1 MADTSSARSHLQS
14 IARRLMV
21 ERGLQPEFSGGAI
34 AQAQAIPDP
43 PPVGNG
49 LRDLTSLLW
58 CSIDND
64 DSRDLDQLSVAE
76 RGADDLTIVRVAIA
90 DVDALVPRGS
100 PIDDHARTNTTSVY
114 TPAQIFPMLPERL
127 STDLTS
133 LVQDEPRAA
142 LVVEMHVA
150 DDGTVRQASIARA
163 RVLNRA
169 KLAYDAIAQWLDG
182 EAPLPGGVAKIAG
195 LGESLRLQDRIAQAM
210 RQRRQRQG
218 ALSLESVQAQAVFD
232 GDRLT
237 GLRRDQKNRAKAL
250 IEDFM
255 IAANSATAGFLEQRG
270 SPVVRRVL
278 RTPKR
283 WGRIVE
289 VAREHGGTLPDTP
302 DARALD
308 TFLRDRRAAD
318 PDRFPEISLAI
329 LKLLG
334 AGEYAVVGPGQ
345 PAEGHFGLA
354 ARDYTHST
362 APNRRFPDLVT
373 QRLLKTALR
382 GRPSP
387 YSIDELRA
395 LAAHCTAQ
403 ENAAEKVERQV
414 SKSAAA
420 LLLSSRIGQVFDAIV
435 TGASDKG
442 TWVRVLAPPVEGR
455 VVRGEAGLDVGE
467 RVRVQLVAADADRGF
482 IDFVPAR

>member
-1 MADTSSARSHLQS
+1 MAQ
-14 IARRLMV
+14 V
-21 ERGLQPEFSGGAI
+21 
-34 AQAQAIPDP
+34 QAIPDP
-43 PPVGNG
+43 PPAGKG

-76 RGADDLTIVRVAIA
+76 HGADGLTIVRVAIA
-90 DVDALVPRGS
+90 DVDGWVPRGS
-100 PIDDHARTNTTSVY
+100 PIDDHAPTNTTSVY

-150 DDGTVRQASIARA
+150 ADGTVREGVIVQA
-163 RVLNRA
+163 RVL
-169 KLAYDAIAQWLDG
+169 
-182 EAPLPGGVAKIAG
+182 
-195 LGESLRLQDRIAQAM
+195 
-210 RQRRQRQG
+210 
-218 ALSLESVQAQAVFD
+218 
-232 GDRLT
+232 
-237 GLRRDQKNRAKAL
+237 NRAKAL

-255 IAANSATAGFLEQRG
+255 IAANSATAGFLEDRG

-289 VAREHGGTLPDTP
+289 VVREHGGALPDTP

-308 TFLRDRRAAD
+308 TFLRDRHAAD
-318 PDRFPEISLAI
+318 PDRFPELSLAI

-373 QRLLKTALR
+373 QRLLKAALR
-382 GRPSP
+382 DRPSP

-420 LLLSSRIGQVFDAIV
+420 LLLSHRIGHVFDAIV

>member
-1 MADTSSARSHLQS
+1 
-14 IARRLMV
+14 MV
-21 ERGLQPEFSGGAI
+21 ERGLQPDFSRGAMV
-34 AQAQAIPDP
+34 QARAIPDP
-43 PPVGNG
+43 PPTSHG

-76 RGADDLTIVRVAIA
+76 RSADGRTLLRVAIA

-100 PIDDHARTNTTSVY
+100 PIDDHARANTTSVY

-127 STDLTS
+127 STDLSS

-150 DDGTVRQASIARA
+150 DDGLVGEASIVEA

-169 KLAYDAIAQWLDG
+169 RLAYDATAAWLDG
-182 EAPLPGGVAKIAG
+182 DAPLPAAVARIGG
-195 LGESLRLQDRIAQAM
+195 LEECLRLQDRIAGAM
-210 RQRRQRQG
+210 RQRRQQQG
-218 ALSLESVQAQAVFD
+218 ALSLDSIQAQAVFD
-232 GDRLT
+232 GEQLT

-255 IAANSATAGFLEQRG
+255 IAANGATARFLEDRG

-283 WGRIVE
+283 WSRIVE
-289 VAREHGGTLPDTP
+289 VAREHGGSLPDAP

-308 TFLRDRRAAD
+308 AFLRDRRSAD
-318 PDRFPEISLAI
+318 PDRFPDLSLAI
-329 LKLLG
+329 VKLLG

-362 APNRRFPDLVT
+362 APNRRFPDVVT
-373 QRLLKTALR
+373 QRLLKATLR
-382 GRPSP
+382 DQPPP
-387 YSIDELRA
+387 YSIDDLRM

-403 ENAAEKVERQV
+403 EDAAEKVERQV
-414 SKSAAA
+414 SKAAAA
-420 LLLSSRIGQVFDAIV
+420 LLLSSRVGSIFDAIV

-482 IDFVPAR
+482 IDFVAAR